1 MSPQPPI
8 PLRPTTKPLTDTLT
22 QEEERLERQ
31 TDEGAQ
37 ELRPSTRE
45 VIIAGGGMWPQ
56 DDLGDTMIINMGP
69 QHPSTHGVLRLM
81 MELDGEDVLRIKP
94 VIGYLHTGMEKTG
107 EELTYVQGTTNVTR
121 MDYASNFA
129 NELVYSLA
137 VEKLLDVEVPERA
150 TWIRMMM
157 CELSRMASHLLFQAT
172 NGMDIGAVS
181 MMLYGWREREEVLRI
196 FEYVTGL
203 RMNCNYIR
211 PGGVAVDLPDGW
223 QQRILDVC
231 DIVVKGVSEYDEL
244 LSQNPIWVERTV
256 GLGIIT
262 TEECLALSITGPIL
276 RSTGFAWDLRKAQPN
291 LAYDQVEF
299 DTIYTSNGDVY
310 DRYRIRLYE
319 ILESVRIVR
328 QCVEKMP
335 AGDYRVQD
343 KKLTPPPRARIDE
356 SMEALIHHFKLFT
369 EGFRVPAGETYVA
382 IESPRGEIGCYLVSD
397 GTGKP
402 ARLHIRG
409 PSFYNLQSMEAMVP
423 GTFVADAVAIIS
435 SIDPIMGEV
444 DR

>member
-1 MSPQPPI
+1 M
-8 PLRPTTKPLTDTLT
+8 TDAWSK
-22 QEEERLERQ
+22 EEARLERQ

-37 ELRPSTRE
+37 ELRTTTRE
-45 VIIAGGGMWPQ
+45 VVLAGGGMWPQ

-129 NELVYSLA
+129 NELVYSMA
-137 VEKLLDVEVPERA
+137 VERLLGVEVPERA
-150 TWIRMMM
+150 VWIRMMM

-181 MMLYGWREREEVLRI
+181 MMLYGWREREEVLRL
-196 FEYVTGL
+196 FEFVTGL

-211 PGGVAVDLPDGW
+211 PGGVAADLPDGW
-223 QQRILDVC
+223 QARVLDVC
-231 DIVVKGVSEYDEL
+231 DTVAAGVAEYDEL
-244 LSQNPIWVERTV
+244 LSQNPIWLERTV
-256 GLGIIT
+256 GLGLIT
-262 TEECLALSITGPIL
+262 TEECLARSITGPIL
-276 RSTGFAWDLRKAQPN
+276 RSTGFAWDLRKSQPY

-299 DTIYTSNGDVY
+299 DTIYTSSGDVY
-310 DRYRIRLYE
+310 DRYRIRLFE
-319 ILESVRIVR
+319 IIESAKIVR

-343 KKLTPPPRARIDE
+343 KKLTPPPRERIDE

-369 EGFRVPAGETYVA
+369 EGFKVPPGETYVA
-382 IESPRGEIGCYLVSD
+382 VESPRGEIGCYMVSD
-397 GTGKP
+397 GSSKP
-402 ARLHIRG
+402 VRMHIRG
-409 PSFYNLQSMEAMVP
+409 PSFYNLQSIDPMGADSL
-423 GTFVADAVAIIS
+423 VADAVAIVS

>member
-1 MSPQPPI
+1 MSD
-8 PLRPTTKPLTDTLT
+8 TTHTSDS
-22 QEEERLERQ
+22 EEARLERQ

-37 ELRPSTRE
+37 ELRTTTRE
-45 VIIAGGGMWPQ
+45 MVIAGGGMWPQ
-56 DDLGDTMIINMGP
+56 DELGDTMIINMGP

-137 VEKLLDVEVPERA
+137 VERLLDIDVPERA

-196 FEYVTGL
+196 FEYITGL

-211 PGGVAVDLPDGW
+211 PGGVAAELPDGW
-223 QQRILDVC
+223 QQRVLDACDLVC
-231 DIVVKGVSEYDEL
+231 SGVAEYDEL
-244 LSQNPIWVERTV
+244 LSQNPIWLERTV
-256 GLGIIT
+256 GLGVIT
-262 TEECLALSITGPIL
+262 TQECLERSITGPIL
-276 RSTGFAWDLRKAQPN
+276 RSTGFPWDLRKAQPC
-291 LAYDQVEF
+291 LPYDQVDF

-310 DRYRIRLYE
+310 DRYRIRLHE
-319 ILESVRIVR
+319 IIESAKIVR

-335 AGDYRVQD
+335 DGDFRVQD

-369 EGFRVPAGETYVA
+369 EGFKVPAGETYVA
-382 IESPRGEIGCYLVSD
+382 IESPRGEIGCYMVSD
-397 GTGKP
+397 GSGKP
-402 ARLHIRG
+402 VRMHIRG
-409 PSFYNLQSMEAMVP
+409 PSFYNLQSIDPMGADSL
-423 GTFVADAVAIIS
+423 VADAVAIVS

>member
-1 MSPQPPI
+1 MSDAWI
-8 PLRPTTKPLTDTLT
+8 K
-22 QEEERLERQ
+22 EEARLERQ

-45 VIIAGGGMWPQ
+45 VILAGGGMWPQ

-129 NELVYSLA
+129 NELVYSMA

-150 TWIRMMM
+150 VWIRMMM

-211 PGGVAVDLPDGW
+211 PGGVAADLPDGW
-223 QQRILDVC
+223 EQRILDVC
-231 DIVVKGVSEYDEL
+231 DTVATGVAEYDEL
-244 LSQNPIWVERTV
+244 LSQNPIWLERTV

-262 TEECLALSITGPIL
+262 TEECLERSITGPIL
-276 RSTGFAWDLRKAQPN
+276 RSTGFAWDLRKAQPY
-291 LAYDQVEF
+291 LAYDQVDF

-319 ILESVRIVR
+319 ILESAKIVR

-369 EGFRVPAGETYVA
+369 EGFKVPAGETYVA
-382 IESPRGEIGCYLVSD
+382 VESPRGEIGCYLVSD
-397 GTGKP
+397 GSGKP
-402 ARLHIRG
+402 VRMHVRA
-409 PSFYNLQSMEAMVP
+409 PSLYNLQGIEPMS
-423 GTFVADAVAIIS
+423 TDSLVADAIAVVS
-435 SIDPIMGEV
+435 SIDPILGEV